1 MTTCPHCQN
10 SSDANGFTSGF
21 FLGLLVGG
29 AGGYLLSTEKGKE
42 LLADLRDNASDK
54 LTELAENPL
63 IADKLADLEK
73 TMDEARSAVED
84 TSQNAKE
91 KIHEVASS
99 VAEATAEPKKPKKN
113 FFFRSGSPL
122 SK

>member
-1 MTTCPHCQN
+1 
-10 SSDANGFTSGF
+10 
-21 FLGLLVGG
+21 VGG

-42 LLADLRDNASDK
+42 LLGDLRDQASDK

-73 TMDEARSAVED
+73 TMNEARSAVEE